1 MFLKRFHLFITNL
14 AAALNPTDTMNDI
27 AEIDMLQIKTN

>member
-1 MFLKRFHLFITNL
+1 MFYKRFSFTNL

-27 AEIDMLQIKTN
+27 ADIDMLQRKTN